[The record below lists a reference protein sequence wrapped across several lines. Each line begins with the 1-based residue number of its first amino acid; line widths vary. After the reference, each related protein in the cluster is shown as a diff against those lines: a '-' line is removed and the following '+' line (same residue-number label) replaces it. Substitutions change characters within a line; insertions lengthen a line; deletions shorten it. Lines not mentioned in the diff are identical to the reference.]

1 VEAAVSL
8 ALGRRIGE
16 SIDLTDS
23 RTGEWIATI
32 TVTKIAGGQCRLAFD
47 CPDHVRILRAELQ
60 TQSTTSEK

>member
-1 VEAAVSL
+1 MSL

-16 SIDLTDS
+16 SIDLHDS

-47 CPDHVRILRAELQ
+47 CPDHVRILRTELASLQ
-60 TQSTTSEK
+60 TQSTTSEG